1 MRNDQSLI
9 SVSPLHAKEHVPFPH
24 LPSRYSSQTRQE
36 DIQKSFGLFH
46 YFLHCHLTQHVGLH
60 LSIIS
65 NIKILNKQVQIAS
78 IKY

>member
-46 YFLHCHLTQHVGLH
+46 YF
-60 LSIIS
+60 
-65 NIKILNKQVQIAS
+65 
-78 IKY
+78 